1 MSDRGAE
8 LIIGVGCAVLA
19 LLLVL
24 RIGRA
29 LRTGEVPLYRSRLTR
44 VEAGD
49 ARFFVLLG
57 INVLAFVAMF
67 VIAADLVLG
76 LGLRER

>member
-19 LLLVL
+19 VLLVL

-44 VEAGD
+44 AEAGD
-49 ARFFVLLG
+49 ARFLTLLG

-67 VIAADLVLG
+67 VIAADLILG
-76 LGLRER
+76 LGLRAR

>member
-8 LIIGVGCAVLA
+8 LIIGLGCAVLA
-19 LLLVL
+19 VLLVL

-29 LRTGEVPLYRSRLTR
+29 LRTGEVPLYRTRLTR
-44 VEAGD
+44 TEAGD
-49 ARFFVLLG
+49 PRFFVLLG

-76 LGLRER
+76 LGLRAR

>member
-8 LIIGVGCAVLA
+8 LIIGLGCAVLA
-19 LLLVL
+19 VLLVL

-44 VEAGD
+44 ADAGD